1 MCPLF
6 GRLFDSKNTVLVFQV
21 QNILFE
27 IVYYYLT
34 TICLWFDPLLLI
46 FYQIFDLLIKSQ
58 LEVNEKSILSPLL
71 KWGGISVERYC
82 GLQCHCSQRVH
93 CMALDSFRKPIRNG
107 VLSVI
112 LKLNQGHCRW
122 LISARALQVP
132 VRDENFKTTL
142 QILQNNHCKNQSSHF
157 ARIWKIKLFLFF

>member
-107 VLSVI
+107 VLSVYFKI
-112 LKLNQGHCRW
+112 K
-122 LISARALQVP
+122 SRALQVT
-132 VRDENFKTTL
+132 DFSKGTAGASEGWKFQDNFANTAK
-142 QILQNNHCKNQSSHF
+142 
-157 ARIWKIKLFLFF
+157 